1 MTPDF
6 KIKCFPQFVLRTP
19 LLSLATYLELLEDYS
34 LEKAINLY
42 NTPIIKE
49 AINLASPE
57 LLNGLDKWISGNSI
71 LSNDKKKAFELT
83 LLKYMARIS
92 SRCTPFG
99 LFAGCSVGDL
109 ESETNIIL
117 DSQNNHQRF
126 TQIDMHYWVSLLQ
139 HIAKRK
145 DVAGYLKF
153 FPNSSV
159 YEIGDFYRFVEYK
172 YAETTREHIIS
183 ALRKSD
189 LLEKIL
195 SEAKSGITIDQMI
208 TFLADDE
215 AEKQEAFEFISQLIT
230 FQFLVSELDAV
241 ITGEDEWKRTI
252 SILNRIGHLKNEIGL
267 LEDLKRKLS
276 DLDKSLV
283 PSPEN
288 YGKIIQTIDKI
299 GIPYEEKYLFQTDL
313 NVAALSNKLNANVPQ
328 KVLKA
333 IRFLNGIQSAK
344 KIENLENFK
353 KSFIQ
358 RYESEEMPL
367 TLVLDTEIGIG
378 YGENHGMNDI
388 HEILENY
395 SFKAKKIS
403 EENQIWTNLD
413 DILQN
418 KLQSSIINNEKTIV
432 LSEKDFPDFNA
443 DLKNAPVTFSVII
456 ELFDEKNIALTS
468 TGNTS
473 ASKLLSRFC
482 NGNQQIHKLTKKIIQ
497 KENEYH
503 SDKVLA
509 EIVHIPEARI
519 GNIIRRPV
527 LRDHEISY
535 LCASGVSQEN
545 NLDLNDLWISI
556 KSHKVILRSKK
567 RDKEIIPC
575 LSNAHNF
582 LKNSLPIYHFLCDLE
597 RQNIK
602 PVATFSW
609 GNLTSHYHYFPRV
622 LYNEI
627 ILSKAKWIIK
637 KEETIEFYKMDKNN
651 LKPLF
656 SAWRIKRNIPR
667 YVTLSNSNN
676 TLLYDFESQISIELF
691 VKSAKSQ
698 EKTILEEF
706 LFTDK
711 STVKNSEWNVFC
723 NQIILSY
730 YKEKS

>member
-1 MTPDF
+1 MIPHF
-6 KIKCFPQFVLRTP
+6 KIKYFPQFVLRTP
-19 LLSLATYLELLEDYS
+19 LFSLSNYFELLEDYS
-34 LEKAINLY
+34 LEKAFNLY

-57 LLNGLDKWISGNSI
+57 LLNGLDKWFSGNST
-71 LSNDKKKAFELT
+71 LSDDKKKAFELT
-83 LLKYMARIS
+83 FLKYMARIS

-109 ESETNIIL
+109 DSETNIIL

-126 TQIDMHYWVSLLQ
+126 TQFDMHYWVSLLQ
-139 HIAKRK
+139 NIAKRK
-145 DVAGYLKF
+145 EVAAYLKF

-172 YAETTREHIIS
+172 YVETKREHIIS

-195 SEAKSGITIDQMI
+195 FEAKSGITIDEMI

-215 AEKQEAFEFISQLIT
+215 AEKQEAFEFISQLIA

-241 ITGEDEWKRTI
+241 ITGKDEWKRAF
-252 SILNRIGHLKNEIGL
+252 SILNRIPHLNNEIAL
-267 LEDLKRKLS
+267 FEDLKSKLS
-276 DLDKSLV
+276 DLDKCLV
-283 PSPEN
+283 PSPDT
-288 YGKIIQTIDKI
+288 YGKITQTIDKI

-313 NVAALSNKLNANVPQ
+313 NVAALRNKLNTNVSQ

-333 IRFLNGIQSAK
+333 IRFLNGIQSSK

-378 YGENHGMNDI
+378 YQENHEMNDI

-395 SFKAKKIS
+395 SFKPRKTS
-403 EENQIWTNLD
+403 EENQVWTNLD
-413 DILQN
+413 FILQN
-418 KLQSSIINNEKTIV
+418 KLQNSIINNEKRIV
-432 LSEKDFPDFNA
+432 LSEKDFPDFDA
-443 DLKNAPVTFSVII
+443 DFKNAPVTFSVIV

-482 NGNQQIHKLTKKIIQ
+482 NGNEQIHKLTKKIIQ

-503 SDKVLA
+503 FDKILA

-527 LRDHEISY
+527 LRNYEISY
-535 LCASGVSQEN
+535 LCAPGVPKEN

-556 KSHKVILRSKK
+556 KSDKVILRSKK
-567 RDKEIIPC
+567 QDKEIMPC

-609 GNLTSHYHYFPRV
+609 GILASHYDFFPRV

-637 KEETIEFYKMDKNN
+637 KEEIIGFYKMDKNN
-651 LKPLF
+651 LMPLF
-656 SAWRIKRNIPR
+656 STWRRKRNIPR

-676 TLLYDFESQISIELF
+676 TLLYDFENQISIELF
-691 VKSAKSQ
+691 LKSGKNQ

-706 LFTDK
+706 LFTEK
-711 STVKNSEWNVFC
+711 SIVKNSKGNVFC

-730 YKEKS
+730 YKERS

>member
-1 MTPDF
+1 MTPHF
-6 KIKCFPQFVLRTP
+6 KIKYFPQFVLRTP
-19 LLSLATYLELLEDYS
+19 LLSLSNYFELLEGYS
-34 LEKAINLY
+34 LEKAFNLY

-57 LLNGLDKWISGNSI
+57 LLNGLDKWVSGNST

-83 LLKYMARIS
+83 FLKYMARIS

-109 ESETNIIL
+109 DSETNIIL

-126 TQIDMHYWVSLLQ
+126 TQFDMHYWVSLLQ
-139 HIAKRK
+139 NIAKRK
-145 DVAGYLKF
+145 EVAVYLKF

-172 YAETTREHIIS
+172 YVETKREHIIS

-195 SEAKSGITIDQMI
+195 FEAKSGITIDEMI

-215 AEKQEAFEFISQLIT
+215 AEKQEAFEFISQLIS

-241 ITGEDEWKRTI
+241 ITGEDEWKRTL
-252 SILNRIGHLKNEIGL
+252 SILNRIPHLNNEIGL
-267 LEDLKRKLS
+267 FEDLKRKLS
-276 DLDKSLV
+276 DLDKCLF
-283 PSPEN
+283 PSPDT
-288 YGKIIQTIDKI
+288 YGKITQTIDKI

-313 NVAALSNKLNANVPQ
+313 NVAALSNKLNTNVSQ

-333 IRFLNGIQSAK
+333 IRFLNGIQSPK

-378 YGENHGMNDI
+378 YQENHEMKDI

-395 SFKAKKIS
+395 SFKARKTS
-403 EENQIWTNLD
+403 EENQVWTNLD
-413 DILQN
+413 FILQN
-418 KLQSSIINNEKTIV
+418 KLQNSIINNKKTIV
-432 LSEKDFPDFNA
+432 LSEKDFPDFDA
-443 DLKNAPVTFSVII
+443 DFKNAPVTFSVIV

-482 NGNQQIHKLTKKIIQ
+482 NGNKQIHKLTKKIIQ

-503 SDKVLA
+503 FDKILA

-527 LRDHEISY
+527 LRNYEISY
-535 LCASGVSQEN
+535 LCAPGVSTEN

-556 KSHKVILRSKK
+556 KSGKVILRSKK
-567 RDKEIIPC
+567 QDKEIMPC

-609 GNLTSHYHYFPRV
+609 GNLASHYDFFPRV

-637 KEETIEFYKMDKNN
+637 KEEIIGFYKMDKTN
-651 LKPLF
+651 LMLLF
-656 SAWRIKRNIPR
+656 STWRRKRNIPR

-676 TLLYDFESQISIELF
+676 TLLYDFENHISIELF
-691 VKSAKSQ
+691 LKSGKNQ

-706 LFTDK
+706 LFTEK
-711 STVKNSEWNVFC
+711 STVKDIKGNVFC

-730 YKEKS
+730 YKERS